1 MENKKSFKKNTNDY
15 IYDLILNISSS
26 EDDTI
31 GTVLIDRF
39 GLLSELFKYGDISI
53 VGGTFNNK
61 GGQNF
66 IEPLI
71 YGVPAVIGPSYDN
84 FSDLAAYFQDDELFK
99 IDKKSTDFLYAQDI
113 ASTISLI
120 DKNIDN
126 IKQKLKLRVIQ
137 LLKIAEK
144 QVKMIEKLYINF

>member
-1 MENKKSFKKNTNDY
+1 MGNNENFEENINDS
-15 IYDLILNISSS
+15 IYDLILNISSR

-31 GTVLIDRF
+31 DTVLIDRF

-53 VGGTFNNK
+53 VGGTFNEK

-99 IDKKSTDFLYAQDI
+99 IDKRSTDFLYAQDI
-113 ASTISLI
+113 ASTISSI
-120 DKNIDN
+120 DKNMDD

-144 QVKMIEKLYINF
+144 QVKIVEKLFINF